1 MTNSAWH
8 WKRRAANGW
17 SSTTPRT
24 RKARTPRAKR
34 VGGADDGRQG
44 KAAATAPTW
53 EGSPEGDAA
62 DAQSTYN
69 RRTTEVQRNNNGN
82 TTELQRAIWL
92 VAGYSRAVFPLVPTP
107 TFASDGRVLPGAHQ
121 RSRVNT
127 TLARATP

>member
-8 WKRRAANGW
+8 WKQRAANGW

-69 RRTTEVQRNNNGN
+69 RRTTGIQPNYNGPSGWWLAILALSSRWCQR
-82 TTELQRAIWL
+82 QPPRAT
-92 VAGYSRAVFPLVPTP
+92 GEF
-107 TFASDGRVLPGAHQ
+107 
-121 RSRVNT
+121 SRVRTNVV
-127 TLARATP
+127 ASIPPWPAQRFE